1 MEKITNESL
10 GATHTGSLKEN
21 KKKNIKGITLVA
33 LVVTIVILL
42 ILAGISIQAIT
53 QTNLFDKAKEAKQ
66 VTLNSMNE
74 ENKMLNNYNK
84 KIEGVV
90 GETTRENNQS
100 SSYRETILFDGNV
113 DSGSITFKDNHNI
126 DEFNSLKFLYGEFNT
141 ICGIIETE
149 LTISSYKYVMD
160 NGDKTVDFL
169 VGLYGYA
176 NQYININN
184 LTKTG
189 FTIRDNRN
197 QKLYRVYGINY

>member
-1 MEKITNESL
+1 MNVIDGQAGLVRYSSL
-10 GATHTGSLKEN
+10 ICYNPTIN
-21 KKKNIKGITLVA
+21 NILNI
-33 LVVTIVILL
+33 IILL
-42 ILAGISIQAIT
+42 ILAGVSIQAIT
-53 QTNLFDKAKEAKQ
+53 NTGLFENAKKAKQ
-66 VTLNSMNE
+66 VTLNSINE
-74 ENKMLNNYNK
+74 ENKMLNNYNN
-84 KIEGVV
+84 KIEEVV
-90 GETTRENNQS
+90 GETTRENNQTS
-100 SSYRETILFDGNV
+100 FYRETILFDGNI

-176 NQYININN
+176 NQYINIKN

-189 FTIRDNRN
+189 FTIMDNRN

>member
-1 MEKITNESL
+1 MNI
-10 GATHTGSLKEN
+10 GN
-21 KKKNIKGITLVA
+21 KRGITLVA
-33 LVVTIVILL
+33 LVITIIILL
-42 ILAGISIQAIT
+42 ILAGVSIQAIT
-53 QTNLFDKAKEAKQ
+53 NTELFENAKKAKQ
-66 VTLNSMNE
+66 VTLNSINE

-84 KIEGVV
+84 KIEEVV
-90 GETTRENNQS
+90 GETTRENNQTS
-100 SSYRETILFDGNV
+100 FYRETILFDGNI

-149 LTISSYKYVMD
+149 LTISSYKYAMD

-176 NQYININN
+176 NQYINIKN

-189 FTIRDNRN
+189 FTIMDNRN